1 MSTLKINENEVNKTL
16 TLKQQFVKIHK
27 LYENK
32 SYIEAEK
39 QALLADTTFPNNEY
53 IYRILVDIYEKQN
66 KKSNAIDIYLR
77 LLKLYPNDFF
87 IYTNLGILYLEL
99 VQLVKAEKSFRKA
112 IEINPY
118 DFYAQY
124 NLGITLI
131 DLNKLQEAELRLKTA
146 KAIDA
151 NHTEVHYKL
160 GLVLYRLEKIKEA
173 ELSFKE
179 ALIVNR
185 KNIFALNALGVL
197 MRDQKK
203 FQNSEKLFKEAIVH
217 KPDYFDAYFNLGI
230 LYNKKKEFK
239 KSEISY
245 IKSITLKPN
254 DCNALNNLGNV
265 YRQQGNFK
273 KAIAYIK
280 RAITIKPDN
289 IIFWNNLYFPFK
301 VIKAKEKC
309 KKNNLLDTIKK
320 ELNFTNNVYASLLQ
334 YKLYIGSN
342 KAEFFFKEAIS
353 AVKGNN
359 VQIKNPNYLS
369 NSFKNIRINEKK
381 IIALLHFGR
390 SGAGLLHSLIDN
402 HSEIS
407 TLPSIYFSQFF
418 DNIVWKKIINNGWHR
433 IIDNFISIYP
443 VLFDARSS
451 LPIASKSGFIKNL
464 GIEEGMTTLGKN
476 KDEYLYVDKIIFKKE
491 LSDLI
496 SQYEFLDQIT
506 FFKLMHIAY
515 EKSINNYQNKNLL
528 FYHIHN
534 PNDYSQ
540 INFISSETNAS
551 WLMMVRDPVQ
561 CCESWINN
569 IYIENN
575 YNDISKRIV
584 TLLFDIDR
592 PIFLNSNSVGLRL
605 EDLKSNPHKTISAL
619 CNWMKIK
626 EEKSL
631 YEMTAQGKQWWG
643 DMGTKNLNPFGEIN
657 KSKVGKVFSENDR
670 FILSTLFY
678 PFSVRFGYQ
687 EENLFQ
693 FKNNLLKIRPML
705 DQLFDFEKNIIKK
718 TKVNLEQFKNS
729 EMYLYLRAKLYERL
743 KVLESFHTYPNML
756 KPLRI

>member
-1 MSTLKINENEVNKTL
+1 MNSLKINEKEVKKTL
-16 TLKQQFVKIHK
+16 TLKKQFIKIHK
-27 LYENK
+27 LFENK
-32 SYIEAEK
+32 NYMEAEK
-39 QALLADTTFPNNEY
+39 QALLTDAAFPKNEY
-53 IYRILVDIYEKQN
+53 IYRILIDIYEKQN
-66 KKSNAIDIYLR
+66 KKSNAINTYLQ
-77 LLKLYPNDFF
+77 LLKLLPNDFL

-99 VQLVKAEKSFRKA
+99 AQLTKAEKSFRKA

-118 DFYAQY
+118 DFYVQY

-131 DLNKLQEAELRLKTA
+131 DLNKFQEAELRLKTA

-179 ALIVNR
+179 ALVVNR
-185 KNIFALNALGVL
+185 KNIFALNSLGVL

-203 FQNSEKLFKEAIVH
+203 YQKSENHFNEAIVH

-289 IIFWNNLYFPFK
+289 IIFWNNLYFPLK
-301 VIKAKEKC
+301 LIKAQEKC
-309 KKNNLLDTIKK
+309 KKNSLLDTIKK
-320 ELNFTNNVYASLLQ
+320 ELNFTNNVYVSLLQ
-334 YKLYIGSN
+334 YKLYMGSN
-342 KAEFFFKEAIS
+342 KSEFFFKKAVS
-353 AVKGNN
+353 AVKRGN
-359 VQIKNPNYLS
+359 VQIRNPYYLK
-369 NSFKNIRINEKK
+369 NSFKNIKINEKK

-390 SGAGLLHSLIDN
+390 SGTGLLHSLIDN
-402 HSEIS
+402 HPEIS
-407 TLPSIYFSQFF
+407 TLPSIYLSQFF
-418 DNIVWKKIINNGWHR
+418 DNIVWKKIIDNGWDKV
-433 IIDNFISIYP
+433 IDNFIKIYP
-443 VLFDARSS
+443 VLFDARSP
-451 LPIASKSGFIKNL
+451 LPIASKSGFIQNL

-476 KDEYLYVDKIIFKKE
+476 KDEFLNVDKIIFKKE
-491 LSDLI
+491 LSCLI
-496 SQYEFLDQIT
+496 SQYEYLDQIT
-506 FFKLMHIAY
+506 FFKLIHIAY
-515 EKSINNYQNKNLL
+515 EKSINNHQNKNLL

-534 PNDYSQ
+534 PNNYSQ
-540 INFISSETNAS
+540 INFISLETNAS
-551 WLMMVRDPVQ
+551 WLMMVRDPIQ
-561 CCESWINN
+561 SCESWINN
-569 IYIENN
+569 IYIKNN

-584 TLLFDIDR
+584 TMLFDIDN
-592 PIFLNSNSVGLRL
+592 PIFSNTNAVGLRL
-605 EDLKSNPHKTISAL
+605 EDLKSNPSKTISVL

-626 EEKSL
+626 EEKTL

-643 DMGTKNLNPFGEIN
+643 DMSSKNLSPFGEIN
-657 KSKVGKVFSENDR
+657 KSKVGKVFSKNDR
-670 FILSTLFY
+670 LILSTLFY

-687 EENLFQ
+687 KENLFL

-705 DQLFDFEKNIIKK
+705 DQLFDFEKNIINK
-718 TKVNLEQFKNS
+718 TQVNSEQFKNS
-729 EMYLYLRAKLYERL
+729 EMYLYLRAKLIERWR
-743 KVLESFHTYPNML
+743 VLENFHTYPNML
-756 KPLRI
+756 KPLKI